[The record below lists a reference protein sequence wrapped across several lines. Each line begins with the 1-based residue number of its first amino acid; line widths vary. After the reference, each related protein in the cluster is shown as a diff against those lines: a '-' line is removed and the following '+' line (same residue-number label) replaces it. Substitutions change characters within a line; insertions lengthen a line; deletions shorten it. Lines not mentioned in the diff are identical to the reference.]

1 MSKTSSS
8 REYSTSGAERPLP
21 SAFVRFV
28 WLVQRLLFALILPPY
43 LLIVV
48 PYARLDRRVRLWRKQ
63 KPRIVWGT
71 TPIIN
76 IRYGSLAARLYGYK
90 SNTVV
95 YTVSH
100 INQFSD
106 FDYVID
112 EYVGK
117 WTKLRGLPRRLLLG
131 ASGYLAFLLA
141 SLKYDIFH
149 FYFDG
154 GFLWS
159 FAEHRLE
166 LPLLHLAGKKII
178 VMPYGGDARL
188 ESETKKHKYNFC
200 LDCTPDYKW
209 CDEKKIRRDLE
220 YFCKHADIVLGCA
233 DLVYTLPRYDGIW
246 QYPLDL
252 SEWLPAL
259 QREKSDT
266 VRVVHAANHR
276 RYKGTRFLISAI
288 DELKSEG
295 YPVELVLVERMG
307 NREAQKIYEQ
317 ADIIADQFIGG
328 AYALFAIEGMALGKP
343 VMCYLREDLYPYHP
357 EWAECPIV
365 NTNPDNL
372 KQQLIRLVNDRQLRQ
387 ELGQRGIEYVRK
399 YHSLEA
405 VGSQLD
411 KFYRHLWNK
420 EGKNW

>member
-1 MSKTSSS
+1 MP
-8 REYSTSGAERPLP
+8 R
-21 SAFVRFV
+21 
-28 WLVQRLLFALILPPY
+28 WLRNTLVLSVSILMLTVMLILY
-43 LLIVV
+43 FLIVI
-48 PYARLDRRVRLWRKQ
+48 PYARLERRIRLMRKQ
-63 KPRIVWGT
+63 KPRILWGIT
-71 TPIIN
+71 SIIN
-76 IRYGSLAARLYGYK
+76 IRYGSLACRLYGYK

-95 YTVSH
+95 YEVSH
-100 INQFSD
+100 INQVSD

-112 EYVGK
+112 EYIGRYIK
-117 WTKLRGLPRRLLLG
+117 RKGLIRNALRGLMAP
-131 ASGYLAFLLA
+131 YIAFLLT
-141 SLKYDIFH
+141 SLRYDIFQ

-154 GFLWS
+154 WFLLNLVG
-159 FAEHRLE
+159 HQLE
-166 LPLLHLAGKKII
+166 LPLLHLAGKKVI

-200 LDCTPDYKW
+200 LDCTSDYKW
-209 CDEKKIRRDLE
+209 CDENKIRRRLE
-220 YFCKHADIVLGCA
+220 YLCKNCDIILGCA

-246 QYPLDL
+246 QFPLDL
-252 SEWLPAL
+252 SEWPPTS

-266 VRVVHAANHR
+266 IRVVHASNHR

-295 YPVELVLVERMG
+295 YPVELVLVERMQ
-307 NREAQKIYEQ
+307 NREAKKIYEQ

-365 NTNPDNL
+365 NTSPDNL
-372 KQQLIRLVNDRQLRQ
+372 KQQLIRLINDKQLRQ

-411 KFYRHLWNK
+411 KFYRYLWNK
-420 EGKNW
+420 EKKNW